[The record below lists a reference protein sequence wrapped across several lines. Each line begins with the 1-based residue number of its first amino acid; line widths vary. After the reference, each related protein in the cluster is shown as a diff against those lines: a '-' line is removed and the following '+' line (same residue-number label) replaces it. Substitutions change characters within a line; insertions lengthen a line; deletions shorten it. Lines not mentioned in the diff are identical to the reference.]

1 MPIERKHLDGGGSLF
16 VGTGTLTGTDI
27 LTAINAVHQTE
38 EKTRA
43 VIFQI
48 ADFRLVEKVEISSA
62 DVKRI
67 SERDKLT
74 ATINPNLISA
84 VVAEKDIVFGMS
96 RMWQAYTDEVSV
108 VTAVFRSMDKA
119 ESWVAEQIKQKGVHR
134 EE

>member
-1 MPIERKHLDGGGSLF
+1 MPIERKLLAGGGSLF

-43 VIFQI
+43 VVYQI
-48 ADFRLVEKVEISSA
+48 GDFRLVEKVEISTEEIR
-62 DVKRI
+62 KI

-84 VVAEKDIVFGMS
+84 VVAEKDIVFGLS
-96 RMWQAYTDEVSV
+96 RIWEAYTDEASV
-108 VTAVFRSMDKA
+108 LTGVFRSMDEAK
-119 ESWVAEQIKQKGVHR
+119 SWVTDQLKARGKGLG
-134 EE
+134 

>member
-38 EKTRA
+38 EKTHA

-48 ADFRLVEKVEISSA
+48 ADFRLVEKVEVSSE

-96 RMWQAYTDEVSV
+96 RMWQSYTDEASV
-108 VTAVFRSMDKA
+108 VTAVFRSMDEA
-119 ESWVAEQIKQKGVHR
+119 ESWVAEQIKQKSVHR
-134 EE
+134 EA

>member
-1 MPIERKHLDGGGSLF
+1 MPIERKRLDGGGSLF

-43 VIFQI
+43 VVFQI
-48 ADFRLVEKVEISSA
+48 ADFRLVEKVEISA
-62 DVKRI
+62 EDVKRI

-108 VTAVFRSMDKA
+108 VTAVFRSMDEA
-119 ESWVAEQIKQKGVHR
+119 EIWVAEQIKLKGVPR
-134 EE
+134 K

>member
-48 ADFRLVEKVEISSA
+48 GDFRLVEKVEISTE

-74 ATINPNLISA
+74 ASINPNLISA
-84 VVAEKDIVFGMS
+84 VVAEKNIVFGMS
-96 RMWQAYTDEVSV
+96 RMWQAYTDEASV
-108 VTAVFRSMDKA
+108 VTAVFRSMDEA
-119 ESWVAEQIKQKGVHR
+119 EIWVAEQIKLKGVPR
-134 EE
+134 K